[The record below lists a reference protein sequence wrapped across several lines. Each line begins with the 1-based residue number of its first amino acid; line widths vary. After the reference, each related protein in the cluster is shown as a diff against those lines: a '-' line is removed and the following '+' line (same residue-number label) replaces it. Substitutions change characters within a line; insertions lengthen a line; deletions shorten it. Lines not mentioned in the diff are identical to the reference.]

1 MTPPSDR
8 ERILCAMFESFCVAA
23 IRNFGRNLRR
33 AMRNHQKYDG
43 TGEVSVEY
51 LIGLLSS
58 EDVYA
63 SEQFVLDVD
72 GLPCVWRMSFYIMH
86 CYPCLTVNGR
96 LYSMTFGMTGRIR
109 KSQRNWRSRCARCIT
124 SVSVRLRKS
133 VHIMSYMGKGE
144 TPKLNYAL
152 IKRAVCGDEAAL
164 EMILQHFDAYI
175 NTVSTVEKTIFSGE
189 IIKEVD
195 EDMKIQIQM
204 HLVKVI
210 QEKWSE
216 LI

>member
-1 MTPPSDR
+1 
-8 ERILCAMFESFCVAA
+8 
-23 IRNFGRNLRR
+23 
-33 AMRNHQKYDG
+33 
-43 TGEVSVEY
+43 
-51 LIGLLSS
+51 
-58 EDVYA
+58 
-63 SEQFVLDVD
+63 
-72 GLPCVWRMSFYIMH
+72 
-86 CYPCLTVNGR
+86 
-96 LYSMTFGMTGRIR
+96 MTFGMTVRIR